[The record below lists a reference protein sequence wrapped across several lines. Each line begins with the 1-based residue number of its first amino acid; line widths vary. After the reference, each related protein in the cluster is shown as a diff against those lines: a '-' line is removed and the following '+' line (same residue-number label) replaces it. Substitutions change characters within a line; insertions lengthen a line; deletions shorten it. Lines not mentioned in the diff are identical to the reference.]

1 MPSRG
6 GMQNI
11 PRPTSWRPGGPPP
24 WAELAPSARNLTLDG
39 IRAALDAAG
48 PPREWG
54 DESSITRASA
64 VLAPL
69 YDEHGEVK
77 VVLTRRAQHLR
88 SHRGEVSFPG
98 GGQDPGEDLVQTA
111 LREANEEVGLDPAA
125 VEIVGELDHLA
136 TVMSRSFIVPYVG
149 FLPGR
154 PELVPSPAEVELI
167 LHVPLA
173 DLLDPD
179 AYHEERWGL
188 PPMDRPL
195 IFFEI
200 EGDTIWGATGA
211 MLRNFLALVTGT
223 PWRDPQYDRSS
234 TAGP

>member
-1 MPSRG
+1 
-6 GMQNI
+6 MQNI
-11 PRPTSWRPGGPPP
+11 PRPASWRPGGPPP
-24 WAELAPSARNLTLDG
+24 WAHLGPGERRLTLGG
-39 IRAALDAAG
+39 IRASLDAAG
-48 PPREWG
+48 PPRLWEA
-54 DESSITRASA
+54 ETSITRASA

-69 YDEHGEVK
+69 YEEDGQVK

-98 GGQDPGEDLVQTA
+98 GGQDPGEHLVHTA
-111 LREANEEVGLDPAA
+111 LREAHEEIGLDPET
-125 VEIVGELDHLA
+125 VEVVGELDHLA
-136 TVMSRSFIVPYVG
+136 TVMSRSFIVPFVG

-167 LHVPLA
+167 LHVPLD
-173 DLLDPD
+173 DLLDPE
-179 AYHEERWGL
+179 AYHEERWGI

-223 PWRDPQYDRSS
+223 EWRHPV
-234 TAGP
+234 G